1 MKGVIE
7 DPVMDVVVMDVVVM
21 LLSVVHKRDKL
32 LLFFVIFV
40 DLDLEISHGKNVL
53 ITGCTGKN

>member
-7 DPVMDVVVMDVVVM
+7 DSVMDVVVM

>member
-1 MKGVIE
+1 
-7 DPVMDVVVMDVVVM
+7 MDVVVSPFVGYVSCVNAINYYC
-21 LLSVVHKRDKL
+21 
-32 LLFFVIFV
+32 FFVIFV

>member
-1 MKGVIE
+1 MKWKGVIE
-7 DPVMDVVVMDVVVM
+7 DPVMDVVVM